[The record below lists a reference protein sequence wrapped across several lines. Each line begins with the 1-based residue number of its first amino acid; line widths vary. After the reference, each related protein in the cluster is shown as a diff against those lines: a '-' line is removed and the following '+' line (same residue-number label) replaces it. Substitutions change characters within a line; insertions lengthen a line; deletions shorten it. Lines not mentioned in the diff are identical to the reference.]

1 MFKKLPGIE
10 RAMPPG
16 SRTKKTGSQKHFA
29 GKCLNLV
36 AVKASKTATPKTRE
50 SWI

>member
-1 MFKKLPGIE
+1 MFKKLTGIE

-29 GKCLNLV
+29 V
-36 AVKASKTATPKTRE
+36 SV
-50 SWI
+50 